1 MKKLIISNSLSV
13 SGCKDGEGNV
23 IGHPMKRQDS
33 KRRSTAIS
41 SPKRMIFIYNNH
53 IMSSMN
59 HPKYY
64 CLILFVTM
72 FFALNQNGFA
82 QDRLQ
87 SRKARKQ
94 LLDKYFNNQKPLI
107 VYGLDTLSLK
117 EYLTFPEKNASSV
130 LLLPDSA
137 QFLYGS
143 YGTNGVIQ
151 IWSPAI
157 KDRVNNDPEYDGNV
171 TDPLLRQQLGKLI
184 VQKFVFQESAPVYI
198 IDDDTVSQEQFLCY
212 RPEPYSFFF
221 LKAGDY
227 RTNSP
232 NGAFFIQTEAQRLS
246 DIMFFR
252 NLEVREYRKR
262 ELVALFGYNTPQF
275 LLNGKEMSK
284 NDFLCLPEDSI
295 SIINY
300 YTSSFV
306 RQYYTPD
313 KKNGIVYVEPTGNSR
328 NLSFKQIYDIP
339 FPSEERCHN
348 LSTAEASPTFDKET
362 YVKQWLQRYCPEQI
376 KEIHTKILISCVV
389 KANGQIKPICVI
401 DILGYDRMERTIQK
415 IIVDTTMSIVESM
428 PVWTPKNK
436 DTPTDSNVIIEISI

>member
-1 MKKLIISNSLSV
+1 MKTKNLNKGIYAKCLWLIIS
-13 SGCKDGEGNV
+13 
-23 IGHPMKRQDS
+23 
-33 KRRSTAIS
+33 
-41 SPKRMIFIYNNH
+41 
-53 IMSSMN
+53 
-59 HPKYY
+59 
-64 CLILFVTM
+64 VTM
-72 FFALNQNGFA
+72 FFALSQNGFA

-117 EYLTFPEKNASSV
+117 EYLTFSEKNASSV

-171 TDPLLRQQLGKLI
+171 TDPLLRQQLGKLT

-232 NGAFFIQTEAQRLS
+232 NGAFIIQTEAQRLS
-246 DIMFFR
+246 DIMWFR
-252 NLEVREYRKR
+252 KMFVKEYRKR

-275 LLNGKEMSK
+275 LLNGKEISK
-284 NDFLCLPEDSI
+284 DDFYTLPEGSI
-295 SIINY
+295 SVINH
-300 YTSSFV
+300 YTSDFV

-313 KKNGIVYVEPTGNSR
+313 KRNGIVYIESTGNNR
-328 NLSFKQIYDIP
+328 NLSIEQIYATP
-339 FPSEERCHN
+339 LPSEERYYN
-348 LSTAEASPTFDKET
+348 VNIEEASPLFDKET
-362 YVKQWLQRYCPEQI
+362 YVRQWLQRYCPEQI
-376 KEIHTKILISCVV
+376 KDIHTNVMVSCVV
-389 KANGQIKPICVI
+389 KATGQIKPICVI
-401 DILGYDRMERTIQK
+401 DIFDYDKMDRTTQK
-415 IIVDTTMSIVESM
+415 IIVDTAMALVESM
-428 PVWTPKNK
+428 PRWTPKSS
-436 DTPTDSNVIIEISI
+436 DGPVDSNVIFEIII